1 MMKPRLNALSHVC
14 RSHPNAGKAVLAM
27 LAAGGL
33 LAGGAPG
40 LAQSTI
46 GGSMGSPAQP
56 ITGTPAPM
64 ASLPGNGAAADYQ
77 IGAGDLLSIAVY
89 RSPDIGGVVR
99 TGQDGS
105 VVVPGVGPVA
115 LDGLTASEASVKIAA
130 EIKRRGIL
138 IDPSVVVL
146 VTEVRG
152 HVVQVMGEVGRPGS
166 IPIDQHDMRLST
178 VLARAGA
185 PFGTGA
191 GIVVVIH
198 PDGTRERFLMADLV
212 SGSNDRPVRSGE
224 VLVVQAAALVYVSGE
239 VGRPGAYPIEKDMT
253 VGQAL
258 ALAGGYTPSAA
269 RGSVRITHKAPGAAP
284 AEGGD
289 AATEGAHTQIAK
301 ADLSAPVRPGDL
313 IMVGRRLF

>member
-1 MMKPRLNALSHVC
+1 MSRSRIPPPLFALCLLS
-14 RSHPNAGKAVLAM
+14 LAPP
-27 LAAGGL
+27 A
-33 LAGGAPG
+33 
-40 LAQSTI
+40 LAQTSSGI
-46 GGSMGSPAQP
+46 PSANPGQA
-56 ITGTPAPM
+56 ITGSPAPM
-64 ASLPGNGAAADYQ
+64 AALPGTGAAADYP

-99 TGQDGS
+99 TGKDGV
-105 VVVPGVGPVA
+105 VVVPGVGTIS
-115 LDGLTASEASVKIAA
+115 LDGLTGSEAAAKIAS
-130 EIKRRGIL
+130 EIKRKGIL

-146 VTEVRG
+146 VTEVRA

-191 GIVVVIH
+191 GIVMVIH
-198 PDGTRERFLMADLV
+198 PDGTREKFLMADLV
-212 SGSNDRPVRSGE
+212 SGSNDRPVHSGE
-224 VLVVQAAALVYVSGE
+224 VLVVQSAALVYVSGE

-269 RGSVRITHKAPGAAP
+269 HGNIRVTHKAPANADSG
-284 AEGGD
+284 
-289 AATEGAHTQIAK
+289 HTLIAK
-301 ADLSAPVRPGDL
+301 ADLAAPVLPGDL